1 MSKLCLFYLLSTR
14 PLSSPSWLSLLA
26 LSLGSLLARSL
37 DSPLLQ
43 RVELILGSNNLLAAA
58 RAPGI
63 KQLPLTDSLALPL
76 K

>member
-1 MSKLCLFYLLSTR
+1 MSKLCLFYLLTTR
-14 PLSSPSWLSLLA
+14 PLASSLSLLP
-26 LSLGSLLARSL
+26 LSL

>member
-1 MSKLCLFYLLSTR
+1 MSKLCLFYLLTTR
-14 PLSSPSWLSLLA
+14 PLASPSWLSLLT
-26 LSLGSLLARSL
+26 LSL

>member
-1 MSKLCLFYLLSTR
+1 MSKLCLFYLLTTR
-14 PLSSPSWLSLLA
+14 PLGLSLLP
-26 LSLGSLLARSL
+26 LPLA
-37 DSPLLQ
+37 SPLLQ

>member
-1 MSKLCLFYLLSTR
+1 L
-14 PLSSPSWLSLLA
+14 PLPLA
-26 LSLGSLLARSL
+26 
-37 DSPLLQ
+37 SPLLQ